1 MEMAV
6 PRKPVATDSSPPQ
19 QHSATFESPDDVA
32 APTSSMCPP
41 LENQQRLSNFGAAAN
56 NHYDHTITPAP
67 ANDRYSNLELAQD
80 YSGLEFVPPEEAAKR
95 ESAAKDGSYYG
106 GHIGGPPG
114 GSHPPYTQ
122 FSTLPEVFEPMKEER
137 SSQEGPEANHK
148 KEDTVAAPVGFWKR
162 RICGIRMKIAATL
175 ALILLLAIIGSVVGG
190 VLGSRKNNDKA
201 PADPAGTGVAGSGGD
216 LASSNPGA
224 ATSAT
229 TSAAAPTRTAFLSDE
244 FNTFAASDWYLLR
257 LISLTSSYSSQTA
270 SRSQSLVLQAN
281 YNPTT
286 SLGNIG
292 LKPADWRG
300 KTPAQHFQ
308 LRPVPSQWENST
320 VRIDELG
327 GDENKNLNRVYWI
340 ASKEYGPDVLLSLGD
355 PEKPWTDQSGG
366 RDAVEGSYIEVQMKP
381 RDLGDRGQY
390 WYFNSSMIYKRD
402 EEPDS
407 RYQLKLH
414 NVVTGKK
421 MSLWYRTQWDQPRM
435 GIGEPDSAKGFMDS
449 WDVQKRGVV
458 NPKDNDFSWVVRERK
473 NAVRFFA

>member
-1 MEMAV
+1 M
-6 PRKPVATDSSPPQ
+6 
-19 QHSATFESPDDVA
+19 
-32 APTSSMCPP
+32 
-41 LENQQRLSNFGAAAN
+41 
-56 NHYDHTITPAP
+56 
-67 ANDRYSNLELAQD
+67 
-80 YSGLEFVPPEEAAKR
+80 
-95 ESAAKDGSYYG
+95 
-106 GHIGGPPG
+106 
-114 GSHPPYTQ
+114 
-122 FSTLPEVFEPMKEER
+122 
-137 SSQEGPEANHK
+137 
-148 KEDTVAAPVGFWKR
+148 
-162 RICGIRMKIAATL
+162 
-175 ALILLLAIIGSVVGG
+175 
-190 VLGSRKNNDKA
+190 
-201 PADPAGTGVAGSGGD
+201 
-216 LASSNPGA
+216 
-224 ATSAT
+224 
-229 TSAAAPTRTAFLSDE
+229 
-244 FNTFAASDWYLLR
+244 
-257 LISLTSSYSSQTA
+257 
-270 SRSQSLVLQAN
+270 
-281 YNPTT
+281 
-286 SLGNIG
+286 
-292 LKPADWRG
+292 
-300 KTPAQHFQ
+300 
-308 LRPVPSQWENST
+308 PSQWENST

-390 WYFNSSMIYKRD
+390 WYFNSSMIFKRD